1 MRAPLAALAPPDS
14 DKPKPKPIPTDISC
28 DECGETMVIRTGRS
42 GPFLG
47 CSKYPKC
54 KSNKPLPEGV
64 TGETSVRS
72 PSAAFLVLV
81 AAAARASVV
90 AADSERLAVYWRR

>member
-1 MRAPLAALAPPDS
+1 M
-14 DKPKPKPIPTDISC
+14 PTDIPC

-54 KSNKPLPEGV
+54 KSSKPLPDG
-64 TGETSVRS
+64 TTAGMLAA
-72 PSAAFLVLV
+72 SA
-81 AAAARASVV
+81 R
-90 AADSERLAVYWRR
+90 